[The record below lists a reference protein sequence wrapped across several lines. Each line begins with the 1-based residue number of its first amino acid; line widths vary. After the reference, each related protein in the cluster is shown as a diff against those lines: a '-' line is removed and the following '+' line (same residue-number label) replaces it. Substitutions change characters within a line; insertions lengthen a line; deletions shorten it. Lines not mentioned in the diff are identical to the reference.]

1 MADTVTVPKAATP
14 QLEKDRT
21 AAASQVREGITM
33 QAAGCLLAGQGLI
46 AGGATFTGDDAAG
59 FRAWAVQVSR
69 KSWKTCESYI
79 AVAKAHGSLT
89 TKKDKDKA
97 AGFTFEQLQVLA
109 STPAEDR
116 KQFLAGI
123 TKDTT
128 PEDAR
133 AMRDELKESRL
144 SPAEKKERET
154 KRKEREKAGKAE
166 KTEAAKVATRDFL
179 KGKKV
184 DTMTPEQLIL
194 IGVLVG
200 SAHGADHGAD
210 GVKAYF
216 SGLRQVAEQLKERDA
231 KKDNAGK

>member
-1 MADTVTVPKAATP
+1 MTDTVTIPKAATP

-21 AAASQVREGITM
+21 AAAAKTRQGITM

-46 AGGATFTGDDAAG
+46 EGGATFTGDDAAG
-59 FRAWAVQVSR
+59 FRAWAVSVSR

-89 TKKDKDKA
+89 TKADRTKA
-97 AGFTFEQLQVLA
+97 EGLTFEQLQVLA
-109 STPAEDR
+109 STPQDDR
-116 KQFLAGI
+116 KEFLAGI

-133 AMRDELKESRL
+133 AQRDALKESRL
-144 SPAEKKERET
+144 SPAEKKERE
-154 KRKEREKAGKAE
+154 KARKEREKKGKAE
-166 KTEAAKVATRDFL
+166 KTEAAKDATRDFL
-179 KGKKV
+179 KGKKI
-184 DTMTPEQLIL
+184 DNLTPEQLIL

-231 KKDNAGK
+231 AKDAGK

>member
-1 MADTVTVPKAATP
+1 M
-14 QLEKDRT
+14 T
-21 AAASQVREGITM
+21 AAALTQQQQQERSAAASDVREGVEM
-33 QAAGCLLAGQGLI
+33 QARGCLI
-46 AGGATFTGDDAAG
+46 AGRGLLRGAATFTGDDSAG
-59 FRAWAVQVSR
+59 FREWATKVSR

-79 AVAKAHGSLT
+79 AVAKAHGTLT
-89 TKKDKDKA
+89 TKADRAKA
-97 AGFTFEQLQVLA
+97 EGLTFELQQVLA
-109 STPAEDR
+109 STPADDR
-116 KQFLAGI
+116 KAWLGSI

-133 AMRDELKESRL
+133 EVRDELKASKL
-144 SPAEKKERET
+144 TPAEKKERD
-154 KRKEREKAGKAE
+154 KQKKEREKKGKAE
-166 KTEAAKVATRDFL
+166 KTEAAKDATRDFL

-216 SGLRQVAEQLKERDA
+216 SGLRKVAEQLAARDQQ
-231 KKDNAGK
+231 KDAS